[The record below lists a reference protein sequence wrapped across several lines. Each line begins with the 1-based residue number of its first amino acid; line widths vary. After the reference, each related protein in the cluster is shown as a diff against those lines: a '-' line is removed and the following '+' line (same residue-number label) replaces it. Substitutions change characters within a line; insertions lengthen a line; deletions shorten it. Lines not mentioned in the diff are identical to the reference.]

1 MLDKCPIEVF
11 LQKAILCSTWWAG
24 GCLFCET
31 DRAAPQVSQVRR
43 GPKVRGMSLE
53 CAAVPAPGGAS
64 PSSPRICCRNETA
77 SAARQ
82 DMEKLEGS
90 PVANFVLLDS
100 PAAPFRER
108 RRLGSETNTP
118 DSFQF
123 TISALW
129 ARSSGRAA
137 LGLFYLR
144 SMRIGIPEGISIGR
158 IFVSLVSRLL

>member
-1 MLDKCPIEVF
+1 MVVVPLRVAKNAVF

-43 GPKVRGMSLE
+43 GPKVRGMSLA

-64 PSSPRICCRNETA
+64 PTRPRICCRNETA

-90 PVANFVLLDS
+90 PFANFVLLDS

-108 RRLGSETNTP
+108 RRLGSETLQTHSSSKSLP
-118 DSFQF
+118 YGPARRVEQPLGCSTCVARGSGSRLGFR
-123 TISALW
+123 SAL
-129 ARSSGRAA
+129 SS
-137 LGLFYLR
+137 
-144 SMRIGIPEGISIGR
+144 I
-158 IFVSLVSRLL
+158 V